1 MRGTNPSREPD
12 SAGPESP
19 DGHRPLLVII
29 GAAVAVALVIVTT
42 LLLVGDEGATPPS
55 PGPAATPTT
64 SNGDSATPSPTQEPS
79 TSSTQE
85 PSSSPSDEPTQP
97 ASSAAEALGPFFAAA
112 ATLDQQLTTAAAAIN
127 ATGPPWEEITGDVAR
142 TVRAADLRPVSRAIP
157 AGLSHDLQQSV
168 ILVLSDLA
176 SRRYAMQGFA
186 TAGPVDPDDVNSD
199 RTNAQLLAD
208 LQNGHA
214 AAARFDGDLAAARAL
229 AAAGAP
235 VPQVPTRSRLTA
247 EALVLAEY
255 VRVANAGCN
264 ARGGAVLTELPQ
276 LEWRDIPGSPDAEG
290 TVDGV
295 AFNADLRASGTWEV
309 YLFAC

>member
-1 MRGTNPSREPD
+1 MRGTPSSQQPD
-12 SAGPESP
+12 SAGRQSA
-19 DGHRPLLVII
+19 DGHRSLLVVI
-29 GAAVAVALVIVTT
+29 GAVVAVALVIVTT
-42 LLLVGDEGATPPS
+42 LLLVRDQGATPPG
-55 PGPAATPTT
+55 PDPAATPTT
-64 SNGDSATPSPTQEPS
+64 SNTDSATPSP
-79 TSSTQE
+79 TQE

-112 ATLDQQLTTAAAAIN
+112 STLDQQLQTAAAAIN
-127 ATGPPWEEITGDVAR
+127 ATGPPWSEITVDVAR
-142 TVRAADLRPVSRAIP
+142 TVQAADLAPVSRAVP

-208 LQNGHA
+208 LQNGRA

-247 EALVLAEY
+247 ETLVLTEY

-264 ARGGAVLTELPQ
+264 ARGGAVFTELPQ
-276 LEWRDIPGSPDAEG
+276 LEWGAVPGSPDAEG

-295 AFNADLRASGTWEV
+295 AFNADLRANGTWEV